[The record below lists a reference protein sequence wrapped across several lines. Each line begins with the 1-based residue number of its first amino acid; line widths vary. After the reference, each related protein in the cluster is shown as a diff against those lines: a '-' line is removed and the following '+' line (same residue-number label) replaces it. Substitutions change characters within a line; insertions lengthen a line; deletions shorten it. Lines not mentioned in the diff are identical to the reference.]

1 MRGLRQVFK
10 NYQLKYA
17 FLFILPAVIVLVAI
31 GLAPFFY
38 VLVLSFHKYRLTW
51 TNRPWVFIGLD
62 NYRYVMNWDRFWHAA
77 WNTIIFSFG
86 STTLS
91 FLVGFSLALFLSR
104 RFRGR
109 GILRAIVIIPLL
121 IPPVSV
127 GLMWRFLLHPLLGL
141 IPWIIKSLTG
151 ITVSFFETGE
161 MAMLSLILIDTWEW
175 FPFMFLV
182 LLAGLESLPKEP
194 FEAAYVD
201 GASRLQI
208 FRHITLPL
216 MRPVIAVAYL
226 LKFLISLKVYDIIY
240 TVTTGG
246 PGTATETLSYLIYR
260 QTFAYFWVDLGSSMA
275 LIYEYMIILFA
286 VVFVRYAL
294 IKARV

>member
-1 MRGLRQVFK
+1 
-10 NYQLKYA
+10 
-17 FLFILPAVIVLVAI
+17 
-31 GLAPFFY
+31 
-38 VLVLSFHKYRLTW
+38 
-51 TNRPWVFIGLD
+51 
-62 NYRYVMNWDRFWHAA
+62 
-77 WNTIIFSFG
+77 
-86 STTLS
+86 
-91 FLVGFSLALFLSR
+91 
-104 RFRGR
+104 
-109 GILRAIVIIPLL
+109 
-121 IPPVSV
+121 
-127 GLMWRFLLHPLLGL
+127 
-141 IPWIIKSLTG
+141 
-151 ITVSFFETGE
+151 
-161 MAMLSLILIDTWEW
+161 
-175 FPFMFLV
+175 MFLV
-182 LLAGLESLPKEP
+182 LLAGLESLPREP

-201 GASRLQI
+201 GASRIQI